1 MKSEKDVPASTGL
14 CASRTRN
21 TWGGCRW
28 GWEMPFDDH
37 VTASQTFRDSES
49 NISRNEGL
57 PRRMPVHTTMERV
70 LPAVLQLE
78 PTLIQP
84 QNRPEDRPAWGGPP
98 PAPTASSI
106 GPELPLRCRPTAGP
120 QNDLGLCH
128 VTLTSDALGLQ
139 QTSTRRDK
147 AWLTCTK
154 GAKPRRG
161 CFSHTD
167 LAFKQTSPSNKNLL
181 WPDVCV

>member
-1 MKSEKDVPASTGL
+1 MTMLQLLKLSGIQNRISHEMRDFPD
-14 CASRTRN
+14 
-21 TWGGCRW
+21 GCPCTQPW
-28 GWEMPFDDH
+28 K
-37 VTASQTFRDSES
+37 
-49 NISRNEGL
+49 
-57 PRRMPVHTTMERV
+57 V

-84 QNRPEDRPAWGGPP
+84 QNRPEDRPASRGPP
-98 PAPTASSI
+98 LAPTVSSV
-106 GPELPLRCRPTAGP
+106 GPELPLRSRPTAGP
-120 QNDLGLCH
+120 QNDLRLCH

-139 QTSTRRDK
+139 QASTRRDR

-154 GAKPRRG
+154 GAKPRRS

-181 WPDVCV
+181 WPDVCVRASAYRRDTALRGLTKGV